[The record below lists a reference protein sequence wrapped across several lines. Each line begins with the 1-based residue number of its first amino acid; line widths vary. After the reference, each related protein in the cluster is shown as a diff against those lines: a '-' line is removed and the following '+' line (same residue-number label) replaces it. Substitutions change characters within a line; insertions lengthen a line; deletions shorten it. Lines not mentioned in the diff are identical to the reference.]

1 MGNEDFF
8 LSLLSE
14 YIKIYQKGGIDR
26 SSKKS
31 LKRAI
36 HSICE
41 DLFAEAIA
49 VSLYGAKAQQSNAE
63 ALLFSILK
71 VEDEF
76 IRRASHP
83 EPGLSAKAYFKNLK
97 EKFTAQISDIIDQL
111 NS

>member
-1 MGNEDFF
+1 MA
-8 LSLLSE
+8 
-14 YIKIYQKGGIDR
+14 
-26 SSKKS
+26 SKKT

-49 VSLYGAKAQQSNAE
+49 VSLYGAKGQQGNAE

-71 VEDEF
+71 LEDEF
-76 IRRASHP
+76 IRRASHL
-83 EPGLSAKAYFKNLK
+83 EPGMTAKVYFKNLT
-97 EKFTAQISDIIDQL
+97 EDFRIQVSAVIDQL

>member
-1 MGNEDFF
+1 MAN
-8 LSLLSE
+8 
-14 YIKIYQKGGIDR
+14 
-26 SSKKS
+26 KKN

-49 VSLYGAKAQQSNAE
+49 VSLYGAKGQQGNAE

-71 VEDEF
+71 LEDEF
-76 IRRASHP
+76 IRRASHV
-83 EPGLSAKAYFKNLK
+83 EPGMPAKAYFKNLA
-97 EKFTAQISDIIDQL
+97 EDFRIQVSAVIDQL

>member
-1 MGNEDFF
+1 MA
-8 LSLLSE
+8 
-14 YIKIYQKGGIDR
+14 
-26 SSKKS
+26 SKKT

-36 HSICE
+36 HSLCE
-41 DLFAEAIA
+41 ALFAEAIS
-49 VSLYGAKAQQSNAE
+49 VSLYGTKGQQGNAE

-83 EPGLSAKAYFKNLK
+83 EPGLSAKVYFKDLR
-97 EKFTAQISDIIDQL
+97 EKFSAQVSEIIDQL

>member
-1 MGNEDFF
+1 MAN
-8 LSLLSE
+8 
-14 YIKIYQKGGIDR
+14 KR
-26 SSKKS
+26 T

-49 VSLYGAKAQQSNAE
+49 VSLYGAKGQQCNAE
-63 ALLFSILK
+63 ALLYSILK

-83 EPGLSAKAYFKNLK
+83 EPGLSAKAYFKDLTDNFK
-97 EKFTAQISDIIDQL
+97 AQVSDIIDQL

>member
-1 MGNEDFF
+1 MA
-8 LSLLSE
+8 
-14 YIKIYQKGGIDR
+14 
-26 SSKKS
+26 SKRT

-49 VSLYGAKAQQSNAE
+49 VSLYGAKDQQSNAE
-63 ALLFSILK
+63 ALLFSILT

-83 EPGLSAKAYFKNLK
+83 EPGLSAKVYFNDLK
-97 EKFTAQISDIIDQL
+97 EKFAAQVDDIIDQM
-111 NS
+111 NN

>member
-1 MGNEDFF
+1 MA
-8 LSLLSE
+8 
-14 YIKIYQKGGIDR
+14 
-26 SSKKS
+26 SKRT
-31 LKRAI
+31 LKHAI

-49 VSLYGAKAQQSNAE
+49 VSLYGAKGQQGNAE

-83 EPGLSAKAYFKNLK
+83 EPGLSAKVYFKDLTENFK
-97 EKFTAQISDIIDQL
+97 AQISEIIDQL
-111 NS
+111 NV

>member
-1 MGNEDFF
+1 MAN
-8 LSLLSE
+8 
-14 YIKIYQKGGIDR
+14 KR
-26 SSKKS
+26 T

-49 VSLYGAKAQQSNAE
+49 VSLYGTKGQQGNAE

-76 IRRASHP
+76 IRRTSHP
-83 EPGLSAKAYFKNLK
+83 EPGLSAKAYFDDLK
-97 EKFTAQISDIIDQL
+97 ENFKVQVSEIIDQL
-111 NS
+111 NG

>member
-1 MGNEDFF
+1 M
-8 LSLLSE
+8 
-14 YIKIYQKGGIDR
+14 
-26 SSKKS
+26 SSKRT

-49 VSLYGAKAQQSNAE
+49 VSLYGVNGQEGNAE

-83 EPGLSAKAYFKNLK
+83 EPGLSAKVYFNDLK
-97 EKFTAQISDIIDQL
+97 EKFTAQVNEIIDQL

>member
-1 MGNEDFF
+1 MA
-8 LSLLSE
+8 
-14 YIKIYQKGGIDR
+14 
-26 SSKKS
+26 SKRT

-49 VSLYGAKAQQSNAE
+49 VSLYGAKGQQGNAE
-63 ALLFSILK
+63 ALLFSILRL
-71 VEDEF
+71 EDEF

-83 EPGLSAKAYFKNLK
+83 EPGLSAKVYFNDLK
-97 EKFTAQISDIIDQL
+97 ERFTAQVSEIVDQL

>member
-1 MGNEDFF
+1 MA
-8 LSLLSE
+8 
-14 YIKIYQKGGIDR
+14 
-26 SSKKS
+26 SKKT

-36 HSICE
+36 HNICE

-49 VSLYGAKAQQSNAE
+49 VSLYGADAQRSNAE

-83 EPGLSAKAYFKNLK
+83 EPGLPAQVYFKDLRD
-97 EKFTAQISDIIDQL
+97 KFTAQISDIIDQL
-111 NS
+111 NG

>member
-1 MGNEDFF
+1 MA
-8 LSLLSE
+8 
-14 YIKIYQKGGIDR
+14 
-26 SSKKS
+26 SKKN

-49 VSLYGAKAQQSNAE
+49 VSLYGAKGQQGNAE

-71 VEDEF
+71 LEDEC
-76 IRRASHP
+76 IRRASHV
-83 EPGLSAKAYFKNLK
+83 EPGMPAKAYFKNLA
-97 EKFTAQISDIIDQL
+97 EDFRIQVSAVIDQL